1 MPGETSIAL
10 QTLLVSLTPTTH
22 ISAAGHRDKV
32 AASIA
37 SRLVHNIS
45 QQIAI
50 ETKRP
55 LHCLRPHPPP
65 SIRNPVNN
73 TMLLKYL

>member
-1 MPGETSIAL
+1 M
-10 QTLLVSLTPTTH
+10 LVSPAPATH
-22 ISAAGHRDKV
+22 ISAAGHLDKV

-50 ETKRP
+50 ETKRL
-55 LHCLRPHPPP
+55 LHCRRPLPPP